1 MQGLSSFCVQRRTME
16 AGCCW
21 GYLWGYPSPGWGYL
35 PRNPVFGGT
44 MALTD
49 TVIRKAKA
57 KDSPYRIS
65 DGGGLYLSITP
76 AGGKLWR
83 WKYRFDGRE
92 KLMSFG
98 SYPDVPLSLARE
110 RHSKARKPL
119 ATGIDPMARRKA
131 EKAAAENSFEAVSKE
146 WLQHWKHGKSP
157 RHADY
162 VERRIESDILPC
174 LGARPI
180 GEIEAPEIVAMV
192 KAIEKRGARDIAKR
206 ALETT
211 GQIFRYALAHGYAH
225 RNPASEVRPGD
236 ILRATRKVNYA
247 RVDAKE
253 LPELLRAIE
262 LYCGTPVT
270 RLALKLM
277 ALTFV
282 RTSELIGA
290 KWAEFNLE
298 TGRWDI
304 PADRMKMR
312 TPHIVPLSRQALEV
326 LEMLR
331 TLTGESDWLL
341 PGDRNTKKQMS
352 NNTILKALERM
363 GYKGRMTGH
372 GFRGVASTI
381 LHERG
386 CPHEHIE
393 LQLAHAPR
401 NAVSAAYNHALYLGP
416 RSRMMQDWAD
426 FLEYTQRGGK
436 VLPFRGTA

>member
-1 MQGLSSFCVQRRTME
+1 MT
-16 AGCCW
+16 
-21 GYLWGYPSPGWGYL
+21 
-35 PRNPVFGGT
+35 
-44 MALTD
+44 LTD

-57 KDSPYRIS
+57 KDVPYRIS
-65 DGGGLYLSITP
+65 GGGGLYISITP

-98 SYPDVPLSLARE
+98 TYPDVPLSLARE
-110 RHSKARKPL
+110 RHSEARKLL
-119 ATGIDPMARRKA
+119 ATGVDPMSQRKA
-131 EKAAAENSFEAVSKE
+131 AKAAAENSFEAVSKQ

-206 ALETT
+206 SLETT
-211 GQIFRYALAHGYAH
+211 GQVFRYAIAHGYAS
-225 RNPASEVRPGD
+225 RNPASEIRPGD
-236 ILRATRKVNYA
+236 ILHASRKVNYA
-247 RVDAKE
+247 RVEAKE
-253 LPELLRAIE
+253 LPDLLRAIE
-262 LYCGTPVT
+262 VYSGTPIT

-290 KWAEFNLE
+290 KWAEFDVE
-298 TGRWDI
+298 GARWDI
-304 PADRMKMR
+304 PAERMKMR
-312 TPHIVPLSRQALEV
+312 TPHIVPLSRQTLEI
-326 LEMLR
+326 LDMLY
-331 TLTGESDWLL
+331 TLSGESEWLF
-341 PGDRNTKKQMS
+341 PGDRNAKKQMS

-401 NAVSAAYNHALYLGP
+401 NAVSAAYNHALYLQP
-416 RSRMMQDWAD
+416 RARMMQDWAD
-426 FLEYTQRGGK
+426 FLEHTQRGGK
-436 VLPFRGTA
+436 VLPFRGSAA